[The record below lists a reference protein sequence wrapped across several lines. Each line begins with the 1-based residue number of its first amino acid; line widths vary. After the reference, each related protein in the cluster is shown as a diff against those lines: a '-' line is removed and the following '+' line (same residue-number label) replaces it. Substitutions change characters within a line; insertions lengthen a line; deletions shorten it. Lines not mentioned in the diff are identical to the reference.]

1 MDFTALRYFCETANT
16 RSIRAASER
25 LHVAPSAISRQI
37 AKLEHELRAPI
48 FDRRAHGMTPTAAGE
63 ILLSRVEG
71 MMREFDRVKSHVAAL
86 QNLQSGTVDV
96 FCFQAAIE
104 AFISPVLHE
113 FYQRYPNVS
122 FNIIVSSTD
131 ETMVALTN
139 GTVEIG
145 LVLNPPVR
153 DAIQSTE
160 IFRDTI
166 VAAVAPN
173 HPLAGRKNVALAELG
188 GCSFVMALRSF
199 GVQQQIDRIFDRCAI
214 TPTVYCVTNS
224 LSLIR
229 ALADL
234 EGQCAL
240 LPRSAVAKEVAEGT
254 LAAISIREFADD
266 PVVFSIC
273 VHNTR
278 PLSPAAKVFV
288 DAIVDFCQ
296 RYTY

>member
-1 MDFTALRYFCETANT
+1 MSPLNQE
-16 RSIRAASER
+16 
-25 LHVAPSAISRQI
+25 
-37 AKLEHELRAPI
+37 
-48 FDRRAHGMTPTAAGE
+48 
-63 ILLSRVEG
+63 
-71 MMREFDRVKSHVAAL
+71 
-86 QNLQSGTVDV
+86 
-96 FCFQAAIE
+96 
-104 AFISPVLHE
+104 SPV
-113 FYQRYPNVS
+113 
-122 FNIIVSSTD
+122 
-131 ETMVALTN
+131 
-139 GTVEIG
+139 
-145 LVLNPPVR
+145 NPPVR

-229 ALADL
+229 GLAGL

-240 LPRSAVAKEVAEGT
+240 LPGSAVAKEIAEGT
-254 LAAISIREFADD
+254 LAAISIREFVDD

-273 VHNTR
+273 IHNTR
-278 PLSPAAKVFV
+278 SVSPAAKVFV

-296 RYTY
+296 RL